1 MLLTI
6 ALTIFCTVQVLVAQY
21 HGAQYHGALCTCAI
35 VDRAQF
41 VPRFWSRLAKP
52 QSGQAGGGRGPSRH
66 LNIALKA
73 LKALKV
79 LKVLKVDRLPKG
91 FCADTLKDV
100 FTAKA
105 TATLN
110 TKVVVVVR

>member
-1 MLLTI
+1 M
-6 ALTIFCTVQVLVAQY
+6 LVAQY
-21 HGAQYHGALCTCAI
+21 HGAQYHGALGTCAV
-35 VDRAQF
+35 VDREQF
-41 VPRFWSRLAKP
+41 VARFWSRLAKP
-52 QSGQAGGGRGPSRH
+52 QSGQAGGGRGPSRD
-66 LNIALKA
+66 LNTSLKALKA
-73 LKALKV
+73 LKALK
-79 LKVLKVDRLPKG
+79 KVDRLPKG

>member
-1 MLLTI
+1 M
-6 ALTIFCTVQVLVAQY
+6 QVLVAQY
-21 HGAQYHGALCTCAI
+21 HGAQYHGALGTCAV
-35 VDRAQF
+35 VDREQF
-41 VPRFWSRLAKP
+41 VARFWSRLAKP

-66 LNIALKA
+66 LNTALKA
-73 LKALKV
+73 LKALK
-79 LKVLKVDRLPKG
+79 KVDRLPNG